1 MFYSSS
7 SNSFAVNGLS
17 MINNLHSRID
27 DGSEGDMSST
37 DDLKGT
43 FIPNG
48 PYPPIMEGTL
58 FHFPYPTL
66 SHLFMFILLQTT
78 TTQ

>member
-1 MFYSSS
+1 M
-7 SNSFAVNGLS
+7 
-17 MINNLHSRID
+17 D
-27 DGSEGDMSST
+27 DDTEWDISST
-37 DDLKGT
+37 DDLTGM

-48 PYPPIMEGTL
+48 PYPLTTEGTL

-66 SHLFMFILLQTT
+66 SHLFMFILSQIT